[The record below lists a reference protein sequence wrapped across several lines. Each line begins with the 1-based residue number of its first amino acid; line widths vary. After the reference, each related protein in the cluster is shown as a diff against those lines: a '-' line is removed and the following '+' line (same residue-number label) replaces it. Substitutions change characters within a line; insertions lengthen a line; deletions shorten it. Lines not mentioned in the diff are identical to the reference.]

1 MPASLVAADCVG
13 FNDGNAGHVYTYP
26 SGAPSVGQLDCLV
39 VSSDTVVSTPS
50 GYSVATSFVSS
61 AGSYFFY
68 RFAVGGEAATT
79 TITTS
84 GNFNTSITWSRWD
97 TVTALDVAVNAH
109 VEVNGTTTPAV
120 STGTLAGTNELVIA
134 GGCLHSGA
142 TPLSFVYSSGYTALG
157 TPVTEVG
164 SGGFATSVCQ
174 YRTDAGTGSESPVI
188 TWTNNVTDRYILV
201 ATFTTAAAPTDID
214 PDSAGDLAIS
224 LGAPTLTDGSMAIVP
239 DGIDA
244 PLALGA
250 PSLVDTSMTVI
261 PDSAGDAAIS
271 LGPPDLNLATATIS
285 PDGIDIPVN
294 LGSPTLAQQGED
306 TLLEP
311 YAVSL
316 LNCLCEVLAT
326 TQNPPGICAMRAGN
340 ATIQDIGP
348 TFDECCEGQAYV
360 RVTGFTPTG
369 LSQDPFPA
377 GMEDQIV
384 PACGI
389 PAWSLHLELGIFRC
403 MSAEGNLSNAEWLA
417 VQRQQMLDAKSI
429 RRAICC
435 FISVHEL
442 KTTAVGAWT
451 PQGPE
456 GGCIGGTMPLSIEVI
471 NCEECGA

>member
-1 MPASLVAADCVG
+1 MSASLVAADCVG

-26 SGAPSVGQLDCLV
+26 SGAPSVGQLDCIV

-97 TVTALDVAVNAH
+97 GATALDVAVNAH
-109 VEVNGTTTPAV
+109 IEVNGTTTPAV

-142 TPLSFVYSSGYTALG
+142 GPVSFVYSGGYTALG

-174 YRTDAGTGSESPVI
+174 YRTDAGTAAETPNIS
-188 TWTNNVTDRYILV
+188 WTNNVTDRYILV
-201 ATFTTAAAPTDID
+201 AAFTTSVVVT
-214 PDSAGDLAIS
+214 
-224 LGAPTLTDGSMAIVP
+224 P

-244 PLALGA
+244 PMALGT

-261 PDSAGDAAIS
+261 PDSAGDAPIS

-471 NCEECGA
+471 NCEECGV